1 MNKLLRGKRILVTR
15 PAAQAAQLTALIAG
29 QGGEA
34 ICFPLL
40 EIGPP
45 DDSLPLQKAIERLD
59 DYALAI
65 FISPNAVDYSV
76 PQILARHP
84 WPTAWQVAAI
94 GPGSVAQL
102 ASFGVGRV
110 IAPLQRF
117 DSEALLEL
125 PELQAENIA
134 GKKVLILRG
143 NGGREL
149 LAETLMTRGA
159 EVAAV
164 TCYRRSAPADGAALL
179 SLLRNNG
186 LDAVTLSSSE
196 GLHTLLAL
204 LDTDACERLC
214 CLPVFV
220 PHWRIYE
227 SAGQLGLQK
236 RILTAPTDAGILAGL
251 CEYPWH

>member
-76 PQILARHP
+76 PQILARHA

-94 GPGSVAQL
+94 GPGSAAQL

-134 GKKVLILRG
+134 GKKVPLWPSSSSTKPSRPATIFVRRSSSDENKISSKGVKIETWISNPSSSFSLRG
-143 NGGREL
+143 KK
-149 LAETLMTRGA
+149 RG
-159 EVAAV
+159 
-164 TCYRRSAPADGAALL
+164 S
-179 SLLRNNG
+179 
-186 LDAVTLSSSE
+186 
-196 GLHTLLAL
+196 
-204 LDTDACERLC
+204 
-214 CLPVFV
+214 
-220 PHWRIYE
+220 
-227 SAGQLGLQK
+227 
-236 RILTAPTDAGILAGL
+236 
-251 CEYPWH
+251 